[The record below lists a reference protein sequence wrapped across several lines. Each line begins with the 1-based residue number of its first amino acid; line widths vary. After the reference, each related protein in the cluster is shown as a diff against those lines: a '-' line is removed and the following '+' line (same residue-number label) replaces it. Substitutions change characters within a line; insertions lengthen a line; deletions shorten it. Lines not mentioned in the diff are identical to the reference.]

1 MLKPT
6 AVFSFLF
13 NFLKKIN
20 NTVISPLHTVERRKA
35 TIGTLMNGENRIL
48 HFVAV
53 NATIKKPDK
62 EIPGFK
68 NQLMFADA
76 TAKSLGGVR

>member
-62 EIPGFK
+62 DTCLRIAIF
-68 NQLMFADA
+68 
-76 TAKSLGGVR
+76 